1 MYVLVLP
8 TTPNVCSYTTLA
20 QMNCQIVRVRQ
31 LILVL
36 FPQNFFRSQAQF
48 WHYFAEIYQKKML
61 KIHVAVWHRTYTSE
75 FLIQTTQPMQ

>member
-1 MYVLVLP
+1 MMYVLVLP

-48 WHYFAEIYQKKML
+48 
-61 KIHVAVWHRTYTSE
+61 
-75 FLIQTTQPMQ
+75 